1 MLTIREILFGLV
13 MIVII
18 VVSIFL
24 LISIIFDH
32 RKKKNVIQQIK
43 NRAKT
48 FKVEGNRA
56 TRSYQYE

>member
-13 MIVII
+13 LIVIV

-32 RKKKNVIQQIK
+32 RKKKKVIQQIK
-43 NRAKT
+43 ARAKT
-48 FKVEGNRA
+48 FKVEGNCA
-56 TRSYQYE
+56 TRSYRYE

>member
-43 NRAKT
+43 NRAKI

>member
-1 MLTIREILFGLV
+1 MLTIREVLFGLA
-13 MIVII
+13 MLVII

-43 NRAKT
+43 ARAKT

-56 TRSYQYE
+56 KRSY